1 MLASIQAIYN
11 YDNSIF
17 DGLRLP
23 TVADIVNVR
32 DLIDNPPV
40 LNKDTLIA
48 NIILTCAELS
58 LVYPDPQT
66 IREAVRLWTNVNFH
80 KWCELY
86 STMLYKYNPIWN
98 KDGSYTDERQLSRN
112 DTGSANSSGTSNV
125 SGDLRHNVTGY
136 DTNAY
141 SPNTQEVTDNS
152 SGYSSAGSTADNR
165 AETEKTVHTEQG
177 NIGVTTTQQ
186 MIIEQRNVVEFNLYD
201 YITQDFKRNFC
212 VMVY

>member
-1 MLASIQAIYN
+1 MLASIQAIYR
-11 YDNSIF
+11 YDKTIF

-23 TVADIVNVR
+23 TVSDIVNVR
-32 DLIDNPPV
+32 DIIDNPPI

-48 NIILTCAELS
+48 NIILNCAELS
-58 LVYPDPQT
+58 LVYPDPET
-66 IREAVRLWTNVNFH
+66 LREMVTVWSDVYFQN
-80 KWCELY
+80 WCDLY

-98 KDGSYTDERQLSRN
+98 KDGSYTDERVLSRS
-112 DTGSANSSGTSNV
+112 DTGTANSSGSSSV
-125 SGDLRHNVTGY
+125 DGDLRHNVTGY

-152 SGYSSAGSTADNR
+152 SSYSSQGATEDSR

-201 YITQDFKRNFC
+201 YITQEFKRNFC